1 MYRPE
6 IDGLRAIAVLSVI
19 ISHFGKD
26 ILPSGHLGVDI
37 FFVISGFV
45 ITQSLASRQHSSF
58 RKFILDFYNRR
69 VKRLVPAL
77 VLCVVITCLFA
88 MLIINPQSNLY
99 NSSWKTGI
107 AALFGF
113 SNIYLL
119 HQATDYF
126 GSSAELNPFTHTWS
140 LGVEE
145 QFYLIFPFLVWF
157 SGLSKKNEFGIRN
170 FKWLISLMGLIS
182 LVSYF
187 WVSYVSPVAA
197 FYLMPTRF
205 WELAIGSI
213 IYLIIINDGTRYID
227 LLKPISTHTF
237 ILLIGALF
245 LPQEFSSLATFS
257 VVILS
262 AILILALQKASFVY
276 ILLTYRPIVLLGVIS
291 YSLYLWHWS
300 VLTISH
306 WTIGLHWWSIP
317 FQVAVILLLAIL
329 SYKYVEKPLRRADWS
344 YIRIGNIRLGAI
356 GHALIT
362 ILVCSVIIYSLAV
375 PFKGQLYAGKPAF
388 ITKKGVDTLLDQ
400 QNYNGKSFWLGRE
413 CVLSSNSDVG
423 KVIVPDNCTFG
434 DFESAERRF
443 LVIGNSFS
451 TAELEMFKILVDE
464 KLGSVTITSS
474 WGASAVPEVRIK
486 NSWEKANE
494 YYWASVIPSLIE
506 QLHRGD
512 VVIIINDDKDFSPK
526 TPGSTQKQ
534 MLRDLR
540 NGLTRMSEELSQ
552 KGIYIIYQ
560 NGIPFMLEANC
571 TPDTAMPQWWNIN
584 NEPPCTYY
592 TKEKTLS
599 RLHLYNKL
607 LVELQ
612 REYKNFFV
620 LDLFEVFCSS
630 EICKYFNE
638 EGVFL
643 YRDEYSHPSVEA
655 SLLAQPVLLETV
667 KKVIESEPQ

>member
-19 ISHFGKD
+19 ISHFNKD
-26 ILPSGHLGVDI
+26 ILPGGHLGVDI

-45 ITQSLASRQHSSF
+45 ITQSLVSRQHRSF
-58 RKFILDFYNRR
+58 RSFLLDFYNRR

-77 VLCVVITCLFA
+77 LLCVVVTCLLA
-88 MLIINPQSNLY
+88 MLFINPQSNLY

-113 SNIYLL
+113 SNFYLL

-145 QFYLIFPFLVWF
+145 QFYLVFPFLIWF
-157 SGLSKKNEFGIRN
+157 SGLSRKSEFGIRN
-170 FKWLISLMGLIS
+170 FAWIICLMGVLS

-187 WVSYVSPVAA
+187 WISNMNPVVA

-213 IYLIIINDGTRYID
+213 VYLSLIKDDNRYQR
-227 LLKPISTHTF
+227 LFQSASTLTA
-237 ILLIGALF
+237 ILLVGALF
-245 LPQEFSSLATFS
+245 LPQEYASLTTFA

-262 AILILALQKASFVY
+262 AILILVLRNASLIY
-276 ILLTYRPIVLLGVIS
+276 RLLTVKPIVLIGVIS

-317 FQVAVILLLAIL
+317 FQLAVIFLLAIF
-329 SYKYVEKPLRRADWS
+329 SYRYVEQPLRRADWS
-344 YIRIGNIRLGAI
+344 YMRIGNSRLGAV
-356 GHALIT
+356 GHALLAV
-362 ILVCSVIIYSLAV
+362 LVCSVIIYSLAA
-375 PFKGQLYAGKPAF
+375 PFKGQLYAGKPAS
-388 ITKKGVDTLLDQ
+388 ILKKGVDTLLDNQ
-400 QNYNGKSFWLGRE
+400 DYHGRDYWLGRD
-413 CVLSSNSDVG
+413 CVLSSNDDVG
-423 KVIVPDNCTFG
+423 RVIVPDNCSFG
-434 DFESAERRF
+434 DVDTAERRF
-443 LVIGNSFS
+443 LVIGNSVS
-451 TAELEMFKILVDE
+451 AAELEMFKILVDE

-474 WGASAVPEVRIK
+474 WGASAVPEVSIK
-486 NSWEKANE
+486 NSWEKANK
-494 YYWASVIPSLIE
+494 YYWTSVVPSLIE

-512 VVIIINDDKDFSPK
+512 VVVIINDDKDFSPK
-526 TPGSTQKQ
+526 TAGSSQKKR
-534 MLRDLR
+534 LNDLR
-540 NGLTRMSEELSQ
+540 KGLTRMSEELSK
-552 KGIYIIYQ
+552 KGIYLIYQ

-571 TPDTAMPQWWNIN
+571 TPDTAMPQWWNLN
-584 NEPPCTYY
+584 NEPPCTYF
-592 TKEKTLS
+592 TKEQTLA
-599 RLHLYNKL
+599 RLRPYNNL

-612 REYKNFFV
+612 REFKNFFV
-620 LDLFEVFCSS
+620 LDLFEIFCPS

-655 SLLAQPVLLETV
+655 NLLAQPALLETV